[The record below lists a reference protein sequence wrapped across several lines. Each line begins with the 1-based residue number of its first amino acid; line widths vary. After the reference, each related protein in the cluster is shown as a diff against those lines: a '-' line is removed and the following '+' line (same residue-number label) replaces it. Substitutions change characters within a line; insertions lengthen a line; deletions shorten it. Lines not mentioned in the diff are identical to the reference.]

1 MGLTRITAQQISNID
16 YKQSVR
22 AVTTTNI
29 TLAGGAPSTA
39 DSVSLAANDRVLV
52 TGQTTGS
59 ENGLYYVTTL
69 GNGSN
74 GTWTRSTDGDVTGE
88 IDAGLIVMVTEGT
101 VYADTQWKLTTN
113 DPIVVGTTALTFVQN
128 YLANSISAGTSNVSV
143 GSSGNVTISSAG
155 TANVLTVSSTGTV
168 VSGTES
174 VTGNITGGNILTAG
188 LVSATGNIQGG
199 NLRTAGLISAT
210 GAVTAASVVGGVI
223 TGTSTSVSGTTT
235 AASVVGGV
243 ITGTSTSV
251 SGTTTAASVVGGV
264 ITGSSVSVT
273 GAVTGASLA
282 GTITTAAQTNITSVG
297 TLSSLTMGGLL
308 TGYSSTNTDVNT
320 ANDGGSFSARGNA
333 STIASMTFHRT
344 GAYAINMGL
353 GTDNIFRIGGW
364 SASNNCMQLS
374 GTGAMTILSSLTLNS
389 ASGVTAIVNG
399 GSNGVGNIGSSTSV
413 FNTVFAKATS
423 AQYADVAEK
432 YTADADYPVGTVL
445 RIGGI
450 HEVSQTN
457 SYHATNIVGTVSD
470 KPAYVMNSGLAAEHV
485 AIVALLGRV
494 PCRVTGTIS
503 KGDLLVSSKMPGVA
517 TVLDP
522 DLWVP
527 GCVMGKALEDYD
539 STNEGTIEI
548 VVGRS

>member
-1 MGLTRITAQQISNID
+1 
-16 YKQSVR
+16 V
-22 AVTTTNI
+22 
-29 TLAGGAPSTA
+29 GG
-39 DSVSLAANDRVLV
+39 VI
-52 TGQTTGS
+52 TGS
-59 ENGLYYVTTL
+59 
-69 GNGSN
+69 
-74 GTWTRSTDGDVTGE
+74 ST
-88 IDAGLIVMVTEGT
+88 
-101 VYADTQWKLTTN
+101 
-113 DPIVVGTTALTFVQN
+113 
-128 YLANSISAGTSNVSV
+128 
-143 GSSGNVTISSAG
+143 
-155 TANVLTVSSTGTV
+155 
-168 VSGTES
+168 S
-174 VTGNITGGNILTAG
+174 VTGTTTTGGTTTSAGYISQTQSTNVMSRMSLVNSVRNWSISNYGNQFSPNGSFNIADETGAAVRLSITTDGNFAVTGNLTASG
-188 LVSATGNIQGG
+188 ILSATGNVQGG

-210 GAVTAASVVGGVI
+210 GNISGGNL
-223 TGTSTSVSGTTT
+223 SGTL
-235 AASVVGGV
+235 
-243 ITGTSTSV
+243 
-251 SGTTTAASVVGGV
+251 
-264 ITGSSVSVT
+264 VT
-273 GAVTGASLA
+273 
-282 GTITTAAQTNITSVG
+282 GTITTAAQPNITSVG
-297 TLSSLTMGGLL
+297 TLTSLNVGAQTNTGLI

-320 ANDGGSFSARGNA
+320 ANDGGSFSARGN
-333 STIASMTFHRT
+333 STTIASMTFHRT

-353 GTDNIFRIGGW
+353 GTDNVFRIGGW

-374 GTGAMTILSSLTLNS
+374 GAGAMTILSSLTLNS
-389 ASGVTAIVNG
+389 ANGVTAIVNG

-432 YTADADYPVGTVL
+432 YTADKDYPVGTVL
-445 RIGGI
+445 RIGGQC
-450 HEVSQTN
+450 EVSQTN

-485 AIVALLGRV
+485 AVVALLGRV